1 MIANAYL
8 REAWSCYRRW
18 GGEGK
23 VRQLETLH
31 PHLRETEPTLA
42 AATTIAAHI
51 EHLDFTTVVKV
62 SQALSGEMVL
72 ERLIDTLMRLAIEH
86 AGAER
91 GVLLLSRGNEL
102 RQEAEA
108 IPNASG
114 IVVRQ
119 PDGSAP
125 EFPDTIIQYV
135 MRAREIVIL
144 DDASIHPIYS
154 ADPYVLGRKAR
165 SVLCLPLVNEARITG
180 VLYLENNLTPGV
192 FTPSRTAVLK
202 LLALQA
208 AIALENA
215 YLYGDLAQAE
225 KALSASERDLQLTID
240 TIPALVWSTRTDGS
254 VEFVNQNYS
263 DYVGLAPER
272 LLDWG
277 WTAAVHPDDLGGA
290 GAPWAAVMRSA
301 AGVGAGERLW

>member
-18 GGEGK
+18 GADGK

-108 IPNASG
+108 ITSEDG
-114 IVVRQ
+114 IVVHRQ
-119 PDGSAP
+119 EEPAAALPDM
-125 EFPDTIIQYV
+125 IVQYV
-135 MRAREIVIL
+135 MRARE
-144 DDASIHPIYS
+144 
-154 ADPYVLGRKAR
+154 
-165 SVLCLPLVNEARITG
+165 
-180 VLYLENNLTPGV
+180 
-192 FTPSRTAVLK
+192 
-202 LLALQA
+202 
-208 AIALENA
+208 
-215 YLYGDLAQAE
+215 
-225 KALSASERDLQLTID
+225 
-240 TIPALVWSTRTDGS
+240 
-254 VEFVNQNYS
+254 
-263 DYVGLAPER
+263 
-272 LLDWG
+272 
-277 WTAAVHPDDLGGA
+277 
-290 GAPWAAVMRSA
+290 
-301 AGVGAGERLW
+301 